1 MFRLLLT
8 LIVVFCSTL
17 LFAQSDQEELY
28 YLWNKDWKPVAK
40 ARDAAYLA
48 ALKKNDSV
56 WCLSTY
62 NFVGP
67 MISEERF
74 LDRECKKMHG
84 IQRYFHKTGFVDS
97 TGAVYNDRREGE
109 WTFFNDTGRAVIK
122 KVFANGLLVSTK
134 NLLEEVPRTDS
145 AIYEKV
151 EKESEFPGGL
161 NAWQKYLVNNLK
173 YPERAL
179 KAEVMGTV
187 EVVFIVD
194 KEGRITSPE
203 IFRSVEYSLDKVT
216 MALLQK
222 SPAWI
227 PATQDGKIVKSYK
240 KQPILYRFR

>member
-8 LIVVFCSTL
+8 LSVVFSSPL

-28 YLWNKDWKPVAK
+28 FLWNKEWKPVAK

-48 ALKKNDSV
+48 SLKKNDSV

-74 LDRECKKMHG
+74 LDRDCKKMHG
-84 IQRYFHKTGFVDS
+84 IQRYFHKSGYVDS
-97 TGAVYNDRREGE
+97 AGAVYNDRREGE
-109 WTFFNDTGRAVIK
+109 WTFFNDTGRALMK
-122 KVFANGLLVSTK
+122 KVFSNGLLVSTK
-134 NLLEEVPRTDS
+134 NLLEEVPQIDT
-145 AIYEKV
+145 AAYEKV

-161 NAWQKYLVNNLK
+161 SAWQKYLLNNLE

-179 KAEVMGTV
+179 KAKVMGTV

-194 KEGRITSPE
+194 KEGRVTSPE

-216 MALLQK
+216 IVLMQK

-227 PATQDGKIVKSYK
+227 PATQDGRIVKSFK
-240 KQPILYRFR
+240 KQPIVYRFQ